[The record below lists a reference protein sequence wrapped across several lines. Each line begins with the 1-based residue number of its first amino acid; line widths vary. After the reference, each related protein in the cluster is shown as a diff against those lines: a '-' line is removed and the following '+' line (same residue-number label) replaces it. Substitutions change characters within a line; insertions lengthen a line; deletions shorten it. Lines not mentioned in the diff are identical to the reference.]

1 MNPKDKMHS
10 LLHEVKERDASDL
23 ILKAGSPPIFRIYG
37 DLVTNEE
44 PPLSKDEVK
53 DLAYSIL
60 TEEQRR
66 RFEEELELDLAYEVP
81 GVARFRANVFVQRGC
96 VGAAFRL
103 IPYRI
108 MSMEEIGLP
117 PIVKTFCERPR
128 GMVLVT
134 GPAGSGKTTTLASM
148 IDYINSNFPLHI
160 VTIED
165 PIEYIHKDK
174 RAMITQR
181 EVGVDT
187 HSFPNALKYVL
198 RQDPDVILV
207 GEMRDLET
215 VALSLIAAETGHLV
229 FSTLHTPDAV
239 QTVDR
244 VIDIFPPSQQPQ
256 IRTQLA
262 SNLIGVISQTLVKRA
277 DGKGRVAAFE
287 ILVATPGVRGLIRD
301 SKNYQINSLLQTGMK
316 QGMMTLDQHLAQL
329 VKKGIIT
336 KEEAMTRVREP
347 REFEALIK

>member
-1 MNPKDKMHS
+1 MHN
-10 LLHEVKERDASDL
+10 LLQQVKERDGSDL
-23 ILKAGSPPIFRIYG
+23 ILKADTPPIFRIYG
-37 DLVTNEE
+37 DLMTNDE
-44 PPLSKDEVK
+44 PPLSAEEVRE
-53 DLAYSIL
+53 LAYSIL
-60 TEEQRR
+60 TDEQRR
-66 RFEEELELDLAYEVP
+66 RFEDEWELDLAYEAP
-81 GVARFRANVFVQRGC
+81 GIARFRVNLFIQRGN

-103 IPYRI
+103 IPYHI
-108 MSMEEIGLP
+108 MSMEEIGIP
-117 PIVKTFCERPR
+117 EVVKSFCERPR
-128 GMVLVT
+128 GIVIVT
-134 GPAGSGKTTTLASM
+134 GPAGSGKSTTLAAM
-148 IDYINSNFPLHI
+148 LDYINSNFPLHI

-165 PIEYIHKDK
+165 PIEFLHQDK
-174 RAMITQR
+174 KGLVSQR
-181 EVGVDT
+181 EVGSDT

-198 RQDPDVILV
+198 RQDPDVIMV

-215 VALSLIAAETGHLV
+215 IALSLIAAETGHLV

-262 SNLIGVISQTLVKRA
+262 SNLIGIICQTLVKRA

-287 ILVATPGVRGLIRD
+287 ILVGTPGVRGLIRD

-329 VKKGIIT
+329 VKRGVIT
-336 KEEAMTRVREP
+336 KEEALSRVKEP
-347 REFEALIK
+347 REFE